1 MVQEGRGGVSGQGA
15 KAKKI
20 VLTRHAQQKMDERRL
35 TQEWVERT
43 VREPLWIEPEPRDK
57 SAERRFASIAE
68 FGGRILRVV
77 CVETEDAIRVITAL
91 FDRDARSDR

>member
-1 MVQEGRGGVSGQGA
+1 MSEPGA
-15 KAKKI
+15 KAKKV
-20 VLTRHAQQKMDERRL
+20 VLTRHAEQKLDERSLKR
-35 TQEWVERT
+35 EWVERT
-43 VREPLWIEPEPRDK
+43 AREPLWIEPEPRDK

>member
-1 MVQEGRGGVSGQGA
+1 VSGFA

-20 VLTRHAQQKMDERRL
+20 VLTRHAEQKLEERNL
-35 TQEWVERT
+35 KPEWVERT
-43 VREPLWIEPEPRDK
+43 VREPLWVEPEPHDK
-57 SAERRFASIAE
+57 SAERRFATIEE
-68 FGGRILRVV
+68 FGGRTLRVV